1 MFLDYKN
8 KFDTTQ
14 TSIKKELTDRRSKF
28 TKREFGL
35 ALGKGSVFQKNRP
48 EISGTLYS
56 ISQNH
61 LEDKNCNIFRE

>member
-1 MFLDYKN
+1 MPLNLELFMKLGKKVLAGMFLDYKN

-35 ALGKGSVFQKNRP
+35 ALGKGSVF
-48 EISGTLYS
+48 
-56 ISQNH
+56 
-61 LEDKNCNIFRE
+61 